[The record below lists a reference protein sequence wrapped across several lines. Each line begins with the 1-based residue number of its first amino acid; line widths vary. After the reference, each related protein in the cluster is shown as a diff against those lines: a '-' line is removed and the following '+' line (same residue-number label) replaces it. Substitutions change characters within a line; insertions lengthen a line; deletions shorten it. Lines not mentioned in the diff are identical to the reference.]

1 MENKM
6 NKPTVVVCDHI
17 HESGL
22 EILKNSTE
30 INYVYAADIDK
41 TALLDVIT
49 DADVCITRSSTDV
62 DEKFLTAAK
71 NLKAVIRAGVGY
83 DNVDMDGCSKR
94 GVIAMNVPTANT
106 IAATELTMTHM
117 LSCTRKMP
125 YAHAQ
130 LKDQR
135 IWKREDWYGQELYG
149 KKLGIIGFGNIGH
162 RVGIRAKGFEMDVI
176 TYDPYIQASKA
187 TDLGVEYTENF
198 DDILSCDIITIHTP
212 KNSETLNMIGEE
224 EIAKMKDG
232 VILINC
238 ARGGLYNEE
247 ALYNN
252 LKSKKIAMAGIDVF
266 SKEPATD
273 HPLLD
278 LDNVTVT
285 AHLGANT
292 VESQYKIATQAANN
306 AIKSALGI
314 GYPHALNLPIDETKI
329 PSFVKPYLELTQ
341 KMGYLIAQMDK
352 SAIESIK
359 VEAEGEIAEYLES
372 LSTFATVGALTHSI
386 SNEKINYVNAA
397 FVAEER
403 GIKLEINEH
412 SNTSAFKNQVSV
424 KITTKHGVNTTSGT
438 IFEEDVQRI
447 IKINDFVVDIEPS
460 GKMILFTNSDVPGVI
475 GNVGTTLANEG
486 INIADFRLGRSKDG
500 ALAVIL
506 VDENVTSKTLEKL
519 ANLEAAKSVAYAQI

>member
-1 MENKM
+1 M
-6 NKPTVVVCDHI
+6 NKPTIVVCDHI

-22 EILKNSTE
+22 DILKNTSE

-41 TALLDVIT
+41 VALLDVIK

-62 DEKFLTAAK
+62 DEKFLNAAQ
-71 NLKAVIRAGVGY
+71 NLKAVVRAGVGV

-117 LSCTRKMP
+117 LSCMRKMP
-125 YAHAQ
+125 YAHSQ

-149 KKLGIIGFGNIGH
+149 KKLGIIGFGNIGS
-162 RVGIRAKGFEMDVI
+162 RVGIRAKGFEMDVVA
-176 TYDPYIQASKA
+176 YDPYIPASKA
-187 TDLGVEYTENF
+187 TDLGIEYTTNF
-198 DDILSCDIITIHTP
+198 DDILACDIITIHTP
-212 KNSETLNMIGEE
+212 KNSETIDMIGEK

-252 LKSKKIAMAGIDVF
+252 LKSGKIAMAGIDVF
-266 SKEPATD
+266 NKEPAID
-273 HPLLD
+273 NPLLD
-278 LDNVTVT
+278 LNNITVT

-306 AIKSALGI
+306 AIKAAMGV

-329 PSFVKPYLELTQ
+329 PPFVKPYLELTQ
-341 KMGYLIAQMDK
+341 KMAFLISQMDK
-352 SAIESIK
+352 GVIESIK
-359 VEAEGEIAEYLES
+359 IEAVGEISDYLDS
-372 LSTFATVGALTHSI
+372 LETFAIVGALSHSL
-386 SNEKINYVNAA
+386 SNEKVNYVNAT
-397 FVAEER
+397 FVANER
-403 GIKLEINEH
+403 GIKVE
-412 SNTSAFKNQVSV
+412 SVSAANTTAFKNQVTV
-424 KITTKHGVNTTSGT
+424 KITTKNGVNETSGT
-438 IFEEDVQRI
+438 IFDEDVQRI
-447 IKINDFVVDIEPS
+447 IKINGNLMDIEPS
-460 GKMILFTNSDVPGVI
+460 GRMILLSNSDVPGVI
-475 GNVGTTLANEG
+475 GQVGQILGNNG

-500 ALAVIL
+500 ALSVIL
-506 VDENVTSKTLEKL
+506 VDEDVPSDILNKL
-519 ANLEAAKSVAYAQI
+519 ANIEAAKSVSYAHI

>member
-1 MENKM
+1 M

-22 EILKNSTE
+22 EILKNTSD

-41 TALLDVIT
+41 TALLDVVKN
-49 DADVCITRSSTDV
+49 ADVCITRSSTDI
-62 DEKFLTAAK
+62 DERFLNAAE
-71 NLKAVIRAGVGY
+71 NLKAVVRAGVGV

-117 LSCTRKMP
+117 LSCMRKMP
-125 YAHAQ
+125 YAHTQ

-149 KKLGIIGFGNIGH
+149 KKLGVIGFGNIGH
-162 RVGIRAKGFEMDVI
+162 RVALRAKSFEMDVV
-176 TYDPYIQASKA
+176 TYDPYIPSSKA
-187 TDLGVEYTENF
+187 TDLDVEYTSNF
-198 DDILSCDIITIHTP
+198 DDILACDIITIHTP
-212 KNSETLNMIGEE
+212 KNNETLNMIGEE
-224 EIAKMKDG
+224 EIAKMKEG

-252 LKSKKIAMAGIDVF
+252 LKSRKIHMAGIDVF
-266 SKEPATD
+266 AKEPATD

-278 LDNVTVT
+278 LDNIIVT

-306 AIKSALGI
+306 AIKSARGI

-341 KMGYLIAQMDK
+341 KMSFLIAQMDK

-359 VEAEGEIAEYLES
+359 VEAEGEIAEYLDS
-372 LSTFATVGALTHSI
+372 LSTFAVVGALTHSL
-386 SNEKINYVNAA
+386 SNEKINYVNAT

-403 GIKLEINEH
+403 GIKIDSSEH
-412 SNTSAFKNQVSV
+412 SNTSPYKNQVSV
-424 KITTKHGVNTTSGT
+424 KITTKNGVNMTCGT
-438 IFEEDVQRI
+438 IFEEEVQRI
-447 IKINDFVVDIEPS
+447 VKINDYLMDIEPA
-460 GKMILFTNSDVPGVI
+460 GKMILLTNSDVPGVI
-475 GNVGTTLANEG
+475 GKVGTTLSDEG
-486 INIADFRLGRSKDG
+486 INISDFRLGRSKNG

-506 VDENVTSKTLEKL
+506 VDEDVSEDTLKKL
-519 ANLEAAKSVAYAQI
+519 ESLEAARSVSYAQV

>member
-1 MENKM
+1 M
-6 NKPTVVVCDHI
+6 NKPTIVVCDHI

-22 EILKNSTE
+22 DILKNTSD

-41 TALLDVIT
+41 TALLDVIK

-62 DEKFLTAAK
+62 DERFLNAAT
-71 NLKAVIRAGVGY
+71 NLKAVVRAGVGV
-83 DNVDMDGCSKR
+83 DNVDMDDCSKR

-117 LSCTRKMP
+117 LSCMRKMP
-125 YAHAQ
+125 YAHSQ

-149 KKLGIIGFGNIGH
+149 KKLGVIGFGNIGH
-162 RVGIRAKGFEMDVI
+162 RVALRAKSFEMDVV
-176 TYDPYIQASKA
+176 TYDPYISSSKA
-187 TDLGVEYTENF
+187 TDLGIEYTTNF
-198 DDILSCDIITIHTP
+198 DDILACDIITIHTP
-212 KNSETLNMIGEE
+212 KNSETLNMIDEE
-224 EIAKMKDG
+224 QISKMKDG

-238 ARGGLYNEE
+238 ARGGLYNED

-266 SKEPATD
+266 NKEPAID

-278 LDNVTVT
+278 LDNIIVT

-306 AIKSALGI
+306 AIKSARGI

-341 KMGYLIAQMDK
+341 KMAFLIAQMDK

-359 VEAEGEIAEYLES
+359 IEAEGEISDYLES
-372 LSTFATVGALTHSI
+372 LETFAIVGALTHSLT
-386 SNEKINYVNAA
+386 NEKINYVNAT
-397 FVAEER
+397 FVAKER
-403 GIKLEINEH
+403 GLKIDSSVH
-412 SNTSAFKNQVSV
+412 SNTSAFKNQVTV
-424 KITTKHGVNTTSGT
+424 KITTTNGVNYTSGT

-447 IKINDFVVDIEPS
+447 IKINDYLMDIEPS
-460 GKMILFTNSDVPGVI
+460 GKMILLSNSDIPGVI
-475 GNVGTTLANEG
+475 GTVGKVLGDNG

-506 VDENVTSKTLEKL
+506 VDENVSKETLDKL
-519 ANLEAAKSVAYAQI
+519 ENIEAARSVAYAQI

>member
-1 MENKM
+1 M
-6 NKPTVVVCDHI
+6 NKPTIVVCDHI

-22 EILKNSTE
+22 DILKNTSD

-41 TALLDVIT
+41 TALLDVIK

-62 DEKFLTAAK
+62 DEKFLNAAE
-71 NLKAVIRAGVGY
+71 NLKAVVRAGVGV

-106 IAATELTMTHM
+106 IAATELTMTHL
-117 LSCTRKMP
+117 LSCMRKMP

-149 KKLGIIGFGNIGH
+149 KKIGVIGFGNIGH
-162 RVGIRAKGFEMDVI
+162 RVALRCKSFEMDVV
-176 TYDPYIQASKA
+176 TYDPYIPSSKA
-187 TDLGVEYTENF
+187 TDLGINYTTNF
-198 DDILSCDIITIHTP
+198 DDILACDIITIHTT
-212 KNSETLNMIGEE
+212 KNSETLNMIDEPQ
-224 EIAKMKDG
+224 IAKMKDG

-247 ALYNN
+247 ALVKN
-252 LKSKKIAMAGIDVF
+252 LKSGKIAMAGIDVF
-266 SKEPATD
+266 NKEPATD

-306 AIKSALGI
+306 AIKSARGI

-341 KMGYLIAQMDK
+341 KMAFLIAQMDK
-352 SAIESIK
+352 NAIESIK
-359 VEAEGEIAEYLES
+359 IEAEGEIADYLES
-372 LSTFATVGALTHSI
+372 LETFAIVGALTHSL
-386 SNEKINYVNAA
+386 SNEKINYVNAT
-397 FVAEER
+397 FVANER
-403 GIKLEINEH
+403 GIKVDSSVC
-412 SNTSAFKNQVSV
+412 SNTSAFKNQVTV
-424 KITTKHGVNTTSGT
+424 KITTTHAANSTSGT
-438 IFEEDVQRI
+438 IFDEDVQRI
-447 IKINDFVVDIEPS
+447 IKINDYLMDIEPS
-460 GKMILFTNSDVPGVI
+460 GKMILLSNSDVPGVI
-475 GNVGTTLANEG
+475 GEVGQILGNES
-486 INIADFRLGRSKDG
+486 INIADFRLGRSKNG

-506 VDENVTSKTLEKL
+506 VDEDVSSDTLSKLK
-519 ANLEAAKSVAYAQI
+519 NIEAARTVSYAQI